1 MIKKNLNNKTV
12 NLIISKLILIYL
24 FFITSIYFYM
34 NIQEGINLS
43 PYAFNELFINYQAG
57 FIRRGLLGEIFWNL
71 NILFGIKPIVFF
83 SYLFLFL
90 YLMQIYF

>member
-1 MIKKNLNNKTV
+1 MIKKNFNNKTV
-12 NLIISKLILIYL
+12 NLILSKLVLIFL
-24 FFITSIYFYM
+24 FFITSIYFYL

-71 NILFGIKPIVFF
+71 NIFLGIEPIVFF
-83 SYLFLFL
+83 HTCFFCC
-90 YLMQIYF
+90 I